1 MSIERELMKS
11 FDSLA
16 LLCLKRTTRLK
27 LFLAALKDPDGA
39 EKITKAVYRHTQLA
53 FHASVASQYCF

>member
-1 MSIERELMKS
+1 MKS

-39 EKITKAVYRHTQLA
+39 EKITKAVYRHTLLA